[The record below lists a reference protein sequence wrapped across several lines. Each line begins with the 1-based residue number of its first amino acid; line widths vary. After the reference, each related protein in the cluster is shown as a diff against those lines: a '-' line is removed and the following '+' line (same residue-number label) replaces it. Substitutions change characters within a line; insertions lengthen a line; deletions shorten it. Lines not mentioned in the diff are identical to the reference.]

1 LSQDRAGQRSMFI
14 VGIVRLMFFQHI
26 GPNQCFV
33 GGGVHIRD
41 PVIGIIGISMMILA
55 WLARLIMHLVTEG
68 ARYKPVVQQSFRLH
82 FVTLGLRQKCS
93 SGFRMKKLNLLQN
106 EHHGSTFHR
115 Q

>member
-1 LSQDRAGQRSMFI
+1 
-14 VGIVRLMFFQHI
+14 
-26 GPNQCFV
+26 
-33 GGGVHIRD
+33 
-41 PVIGIIGISMMILA
+41 MMILA
-55 WLARLIMHLVTEG
+55 WLTRLVTHLVADG

-82 FVTLGLRQKCS
+82 FVTLRLSQKCT